1 MKTKDLFPG
10 LEKKHQFGSNL
21 SVSIMLN
28 PMTLMVK
35 KVPFAQLTYIG
46 DNAKEIIEHVSSR
59 CFSGMSPRQ
68 AIEEWLV
75 ENGFLEK
82 DEK

>member
-1 MKTKDLFPG
+1 MKINDLFPG
-10 LEKKHQFGSNL
+10 LEKNHQFGSDF
-21 SVSIMLN
+21 SVSIALN
-28 PMTLMVK
+28 PMTITVK
-35 KVPFAQLTYIG
+35 VSLSQTTYIG
-46 DNAKEIIEHVSSR
+46 DAAKEIIEHVSSR

-82 DEK
+82 DEE